1 VNQTRPASDT
11 VVLRSTAAVHAI
23 ISSPR
28 ESHRY
33 PCPHRRGALDEVRAE
48 LAEGWPDVEPAVA
61 LRGYGHGR
69 LVVGLAGT
77 LDRAGA
83 DRFGDLL
90 RILQPLSDRELI
102 LTFACLTSW
111 DRGLAA
117 VVSRVRMAHLFEGG
131 LVELA
136 DVPDALLVD
145 LRLGEVSGCRA

>member
-11 VVLRSTAAVHAI
+11 VVPLRSTAAVHVI

-28 ESHRY
+28 ESRRY

-48 LAEGWPDVEPAVA
+48 LAGGWHGEPAVA
-61 LRGYGHGR
+61 LRGYGPGR

-83 DRFGDLL
+83 DRVGVLL

-102 LTFACLTSW
+102 LTFARLTSW

-117 VVSRVRMAHLFEGG
+117 VVSRARMAHLVEGG

-145 LRLGEVSGCRA
+145 LGLGEGCRA

>member
-1 VNQTRPASDT
+1 VNHTRPVSDT
-11 VVLRSTAAVHAI
+11 VVPLRFTAAVHAI
-23 ISSPR
+23 TSSPR
-28 ESHRY
+28 ESRRY

-48 LAEGWPDVEPAVA
+48 LAGGRHDVEPAVA
-61 LRGYGHGR
+61 LRGYGPGR

-83 DRFGDLL
+83 DRFGVLL

-102 LTFACLTSW
+102 LTFARLTSW
-111 DRGLAA
+111 DHGLAA
-117 VVSRVRMAHLFEGG
+117 VVSGARMAHLVEGG

-145 LRLGEVSGCRA
+145 LGLGAG

>member
-1 VNQTRPASDT
+1 VNQTRSASDT
-11 VVLRSTAAVHAI
+11 VVPLRFTSAVHAI
-23 ISSPR
+23 TASPR
-28 ESHRY
+28 ESSRY

-48 LAEGWPDVEPAVA
+48 LAGGWHDVEPAVA
-61 LRGYGHGR
+61 LRGYGPGR

-83 DRFGDLL
+83 ERFGALL

-102 LTFACLTSW
+102 LTFARLTSW

-117 VVSRVRMAHLFEGG
+117 VVSHARMAHLVEGG

-145 LRLGEVSGCRA
+145 LGLGEGCRA